1 MNVDHAAN
9 RTLPRPGGRRWGRR
23 MLLAIGTLAGLLAAA
38 DGLWWSGW
46 RVNLTE
52 SEPLGFYR
60 LAAIDPSTVIRRGA
74 LIEFCPPAGVTPARF
89 PFYMKGNC
97 PGGGMPMFKQVVGVP
112 GDRIDVSLNGESV
125 NGRPL
130 PYSAQLARSATWPR
144 LQLPHQARVFVLGQ
158 ASTGCTVAGR
168 SRRWPQRASTAGIG
182 GPSHG
187 RKFGG
192 SSAAGPDP
200 MPSSSVGQPTTAL
213 QRLPSL
219 AVQG

>member
-60 LAAIDPSTVIRRGA
+60 LAAIGPSTVIRRGA
-74 LIEFCPPAGVTPARF
+74 LIEFCPPPSVTPARF

-97 PGGGMPMFKQVVGVP
+97 PGGGMPMFKQVAGVP
-112 GDRIDVSLNGESV
+112 GDRIDASLNGVSV
-125 NGRPL
+125 NGRLL

-144 LQLPHQARVFVLGQ
+144 LQLPHQARVFVLR
-158 ASTGCTVAGR
+158 AGHYWVYGSGAKPMLAAESFD
-168 SRRWPQRASTAGIG
+168 SRYWG
-182 GPSHG
+182 GVTRTQVRRVGP
-187 RKFGG
+187 
-192 SSAAGPDP
+192 AGPDP
-200 MPSSSVGQPTTAL
+200 DSSL
-213 QRLPSL
+213 QQANVTRRSGRS
-219 AVQG
+219 ASA